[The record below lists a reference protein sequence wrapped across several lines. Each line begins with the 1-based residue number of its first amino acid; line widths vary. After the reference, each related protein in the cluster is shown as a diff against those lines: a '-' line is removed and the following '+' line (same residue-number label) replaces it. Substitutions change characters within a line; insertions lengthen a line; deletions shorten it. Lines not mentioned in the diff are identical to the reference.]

1 MRQAADSAV
10 SRRGF
15 LMGGAAAGVGA
26 MGGVSLSLLT
36 EPHAPDATAAEA
48 PLTTPP
54 TAATPEGDPRV
65 AFHGRHQPGISTP
78 PQAAITYVALDLDE
92 TTDRAALRRLLQLLS
107 DDADRLM
114 RGEPA
119 LADLEPELA
128 APAAALTV
136 TFGFGPE
143 LVRRAAGDSAVPE
156 WLRPLPRFAI
166 DQLEPGWSDGDL
178 LLQVGSDDSLTLA
191 HAVRVLLK
199 DSRAFA
205 RPRWTQNG
213 FRRPPTT
220 GTIGTRNHFGQVD
233 GTSNPVPGTADF
245 DAAVWTHDGPD
256 WLADGTSLVLRRI
269 RMDIA
274 GWDKIDRH
282 SREQSVG
289 RSLATGAPLTGAT
302 EIDDPDLDAV
312 GPTGFPVIH
321 DLAHVR
327 RARVNAPEHRIF
339 RRAYNYAEGPD
350 SSSPGQLFASYQADV
365 DRQFVPIQERLSAAD
380 LLNQWTTPIGSG
392 VYALPGGCRP
402 GGYVGEP
409 LFAVGI

>member
-1 MRQAADSAV
+1 MRRPADRGV

-26 MGGVSLSLLT
+26 VGGMSLSLLT
-36 EPHAPDATAAEA
+36 DPHASGPAPADA
-48 PLTTPP
+48 PPPTPP
-54 TAATPEGDPRV
+54 TAATPEGRRRV
-65 AFHGRHQPGISTP
+65 AFHGRHQPGITTP

-92 TTDRAALRRLLQLLS
+92 TTDRAALRQLLQLLS
-107 DDADRLM
+107 DDAERLM

-128 APAAALTV
+128 APEASLTV

-143 LVRRAAGDSAVPE
+143 LVRRVAGDSAVPG

-166 DQLEPGWSDGDL
+166 DRLEPGWSGGDL

-191 HAVRVLLK
+191 HAVRVLLR

-205 RPRWTQNG
+205 RPRWTQHG

-220 GTIGTRNHFGQVD
+220 GMIGTRNHFGQVD

-245 DAAVWTHDGPD
+245 DAAVWTHDGPG

-269 RMDIA
+269 RMDMD
-274 GWDKIDRH
+274 GWDKTDRH

-327 RARVNAPEHRIF
+327 SARVNAAERRIF

-380 LLNQWTTPIGSG
+380 LLNQWTTPVGSG

-402 GGYVGEP
+402 GSYVGEP
-409 LFAVGI
+409 LFATGV

>member
-1 MRQAADSAV
+1 MRRRADSGV

-15 LMGGAAAGVGA
+15 LMGSAAAGLGA
-26 MGGVSLSLLT
+26 VGGVSVSLLT
-36 EPHAPDATAAEA
+36 EPHASGSAPGQASPVAAPPA
-48 PLTTPP
+48 P
-54 TAATPEGDPRV
+54 ATPGGGRV
-65 AFHGRHQPGISTP
+65 AFHGRHQPGITTP
-78 PQAAITYVALDLDE
+78 PQAAITYIALDLDE
-92 TTDRAALRRLLQLLS
+92 TTDRAGASRLLQLLS
-107 DDADRLM
+107 DDAERLM

-128 APAAALTV
+128 APAANLTV
-136 TFGFGPE
+136 TFGLGPE
-143 LVRRAAGDSAVPE
+143 LVRRAAGDSALPG
-156 WLRPLPRFAI
+156 WLRPLPRFAV
-166 DQLEPGWSDGDL
+166 DRLEPKWSGGDL

-191 HAVRVLLK
+191 HAVRVLLR

-233 GTSNPVPGTADF
+233 GTSNPVPGTAEF
-245 DAAVWTHDGPD
+245 DTAVWTSDGPD
-256 WLADGTSLVLRRI
+256 WLAGGTSLVLRRI
-269 RMDIA
+269 RMDMD
-274 GWDKIDRH
+274 GWDRLDRH

-289 RSLATGAPLTGAT
+289 RSLATGAPLTGTA
-302 EIDDPDLDAV
+302 EIDDPDLDAL
-312 GPTGFPVIH
+312 GPGGFPVIH

-327 RARVNAPEHRIF
+327 SARMAALGRRIF
-339 RRAYNYAEGPD
+339 RRAYNYTDDPD

-409 LFAVGI
+409 LFRTKI